1 MDAGFFEIGL
11 PHLGVEAL
19 VVMVNKLFMHYE
31 CKTATGRFMRQS
43 YFLLYVELGLSFQP
57 LHESFQQY
65 GYLATHSWMEML
77 WEKLSMFGL
86 HTVVADVC
94 RTFPREG
101 DQFIMQVLIKAGYK
115 GDSLQRLN
123 RVRIYLQVL
132 FMSDVLIALGCK
144 ICPNA
149 LSRRPI
155 EEKQST
161 MRWPIKH
168 PTNSDMTLWRAAK
181 LAICP
186 S

>member
-11 PHLGVEAL
+11 PHLDVEAL

-94 RTFPREG
+94 HTYPREG
-101 DQFIMQVLIKAGYK
+101 DQFIMQVLIKACHK
-115 GDSLQRLN
+115 GNSL
-123 RVRIYLQVL
+123 
-132 FMSDVLIALGCK
+132 
-144 ICPNA
+144 
-149 LSRRPI
+149 
-155 EEKQST
+155 
-161 MRWPIKH
+161 
-168 PTNSDMTLWRAAK
+168 
-181 LAICP
+181 
-186 S
+186 